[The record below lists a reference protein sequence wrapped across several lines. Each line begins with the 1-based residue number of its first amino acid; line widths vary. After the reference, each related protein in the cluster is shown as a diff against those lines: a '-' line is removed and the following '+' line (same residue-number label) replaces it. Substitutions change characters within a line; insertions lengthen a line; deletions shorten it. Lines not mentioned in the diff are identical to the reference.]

1 MSTYIDWMRSCW
13 YISFMSNPAI
23 SVPAG
28 FTSSGL
34 PVGIQIVGRHNGEL
48 SLLQLAHAFE
58 QATGMGR
65 SAQAHRQPDVWI
77 RKHTD
82 VLAKLIL
89 IACTFRGAVVVRDRV
104 LARCCNDA
112 RWLREPDTRPDPL
125 RERNEQGHVGDRHSI
140 LRGRT
145 LGRSH
150 TNPNVKLKLDR
161 DPALPD
167 QPVLLVEYP
176 ASTGNPA
183 ERDIWCDAQNVD
195 WTSGR
200 AISFQVK
207 PDHALRLS
215 VSFLD
220 RNRVA
225 YTSWTELQGA
235 AWQTVR
241 ISFDQI
247 RPNPYFQ
254 PPGAKTGAPIDVS
267 EVTRIGFA
275 PQHQAA
281 GRLAISR
288 FVVVD

>member
-1 MSTYIDWMRSCW
+1 MMLVGCANP
-13 YISFMSNPAI
+13 ISAPTHSESETSKGT
-23 SVPAG
+23 SVIVIQSYEG
-28 FTSSGL
+28 GL
-34 PVGIQIVGRHNGEL
+34 SAV
-48 SLLQLAHAFE
+48 
-58 QATGMGR
+58 R
-65 SAQAHRQPDVWI
+65 SA
-77 RKHTD
+77 
-82 VLAKLIL
+82 
-89 IACTFRGAVVVRDRV
+89 
-104 LARCCNDA
+104 
-112 RWLREPDTRPDPL
+112 
-125 RERNEQGHVGDRHSI
+125 
-140 LRGRT
+140 
-145 LGRSH
+145 
-150 TNPNVKLKLDR
+150 NPNVKLSLDR

-195 WTSGR
+195 WTQGR

-225 YTSWTELQGA
+225 YTSWTELQGT